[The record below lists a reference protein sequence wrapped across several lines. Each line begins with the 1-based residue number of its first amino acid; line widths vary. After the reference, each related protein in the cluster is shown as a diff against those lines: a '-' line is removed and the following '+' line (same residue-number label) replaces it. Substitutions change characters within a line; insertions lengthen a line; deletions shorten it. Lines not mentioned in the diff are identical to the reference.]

1 MAFPLPNCDLG
12 LVEPLFSTFRL
23 ASDSSG
29 FGMAIGLSFVMIM
42 AVLMIALST
51 SHFVSFGIATGRAG
65 ADARSRRAADVRGL
79 RQAAQIARLNSELQ
93 ISGCDSGIPWRVME
107 VAEIIDESADCRSF
121 YLIDPYRQSLPEFR
135 PGQYLMIRPALAGAY
150 QTTRCYSLSS
160 APDSRYWR
168 ITVKRQTREGDKLA
182 ALEDRVSK
190 NGGHGGFKQTVSRQ
204 GGLSA
209 WLHESIGVGDC
220 LLVGGP
226 NGQFALAAD
235 NPRPLVL
242 LAAGVG
248 ITPMASILRWSM
260 QRTPQR
266 PVCLLYQAKDLDHW
280 PLGRTL
286 HSWTAKFPAC
296 QVVSYFSRAKPED
309 LGRLVSQADSAAQTP
324 SVLPKE
330 YVLGRFDARQALQ
343 ALPGADC
350 DYFLC
355 GPNTWMETVRND
367 LKAAGVAE
375 QRIHWESF
383 GSTTPTLTVA
393 SADPTTKLTVRFE
406 ASGVE
411 ALWSSPDQS
420 LWELARENQVEIP
433 SGCLSGVCGCCRVR
447 LLAGAVAYDREL
459 SVELADDECLACVA
473 RPKTDCRI
481 DA

>member
-1 MAFPLPNCDLG
+1 
-12 LVEPLFSTFRL
+12 
-23 ASDSSG
+23 
-29 FGMAIGLSFVMIM
+29 
-42 AVLMIALST
+42 MIALST
-51 SHFVSFGIATGRAG
+51 SHFVSVGIALGRAG
-65 ADARSRRAADVRGL
+65 ADARSRRAADVHGL
-79 RQAAQIARLNSELQ
+79 RQAAHVARLNSELQ

-121 YLIDPYRQSLPEFR
+121 YLIDPYRQSLPDFR

-160 APDSRYWR
+160 SPDSRYWR
-168 ITVKRQTREGDKLA
+168 ITVKRQERVGDRLA
-182 ALEDRVSK
+182 ASE
-190 NGGHGGFKQTVSRQ
+190 GGSSNEGIHSSVKPTANRQ

-248 ITPMASILRWSM
+248 ITPMASMLRWSM
-260 QRTPQR
+260 QHTPQR
-266 PVCLLYQAKDLDHW
+266 LVRLLYQAKDLDHW

-296 QVVSYFSRAKPED
+296 RVVSYFSRAKQED
-309 LGRLVSQADSAAQTP
+309 IRPLISQIVSAGQTP
-324 SVLPKE
+324 SVLPTE
-330 YVLGRFDARQALQ
+330 YVLGKFDASHALQ
-343 ALPGADC
+343 ALPHEDC

-355 GPNTWMETVRND
+355 GPNAWMESVRND
-367 LKAAGVAE
+367 LMAAGVAE
-375 QRIHWESF
+375 QHIHWESF
-383 GSTTPTLTVA
+383 GSTEHPQPVVA
-393 SADPTTKLTVRFE
+393 AEPITKLAVRFE
-406 ASGVE
+406 ASGVDVQ
-411 ALWSSPDQS
+411 WSSPDQS
-420 LWELARENQVEIP
+420 LWELARENQVEIA

-447 LLAGAVAYDREL
+447 LLAGEVAYDREL
-459 SVELADDECLACVA
+459 SIELADDECLACVA

-481 DA
+481 DV